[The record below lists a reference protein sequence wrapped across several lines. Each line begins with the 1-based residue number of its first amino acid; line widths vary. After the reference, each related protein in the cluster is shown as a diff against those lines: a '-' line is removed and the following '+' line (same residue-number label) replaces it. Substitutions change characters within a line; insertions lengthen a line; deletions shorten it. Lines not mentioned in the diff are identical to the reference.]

1 MGREPTWRLVRCDR
15 QEWHHRVGKAM
26 HPTAY
31 VPNDWLVYSLISLSF
46 FVVIQ
51 LCNEVER
58 MRMQLSN
65 EIEAHEASQDQ
76 LAHDLSSS
84 KESLQQ
90 VRAQLQLAEK
100 VRRERTA
107 PLWLSVLYPYHLVS
121 SLALNPHIF
130 LHIFTIS
137 LSRIFHTF

>member
-1 MGREPTWRLVRCDR
+1 
-15 QEWHHRVGKAM
+15 
-26 HPTAY
+26 
-31 VPNDWLVYSLISLSF
+31 
-46 FVVIQ
+46 
-51 LCNEVER
+51 
-58 MRMQLSN
+58 MQLSN

-107 PLWLSVLYPYHLVS
+107 PL
-121 SLALNPHIF
+121 
-130 LHIFTIS
+130 
-137 LSRIFHTF
+137 